1 MLPNIKCI
9 ARGLLSNDVSVCSP
23 PSESD
28 KVEHEEQDA
37 EETAPLPAP
46 AASVSAVSSIG
57 GEQTTLVQN
66 EEEAFALEP
75 LDITSVPGIV
85 FVKTVE
91 MSIIKLQ

>member
-1 MLPNIKCI
+1 M
-9 ARGLLSNDVSVCSP
+9 
-23 PSESD
+23 D
-28 KVEHEEQDA
+28 KEVHEELDA

-75 LDITSVPGIV
+75 LDITSVPGKE
-85 FVKTVE
+85 FRGFFFWGGGGFT
-91 MSIIKLQ
+91 SLF